1 MLLNTDYISL
11 TLEMI
16 MLTRDTLITLLVL
29 WLTTQYTLSAMLT
42 YVLVL
47 KDKYMSTRRRKG
59 NPVAIPSDSVLWK
72 AICKEWDTVNQNAT
86 WNVGNGKRI
95 LF

>member
-1 MLLNTDYISL
+1 
-11 TLEMI
+11 
-16 MLTRDTLITLLVL
+16 
-29 WLTTQYTLSAMLT
+29 
-42 YVLVL
+42 
-47 KDKYMSTRRRKG
+47 MSTRRRKG

-95 LF
+95 LFWRDSWLESYGPIINHLEREVQVETLDYTVADMVDDRGNWK